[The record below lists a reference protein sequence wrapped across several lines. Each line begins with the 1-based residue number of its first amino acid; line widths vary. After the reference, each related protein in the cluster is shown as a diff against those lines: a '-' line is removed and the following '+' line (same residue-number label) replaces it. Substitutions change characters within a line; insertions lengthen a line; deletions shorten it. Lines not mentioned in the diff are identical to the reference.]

1 MIARVRRLG
10 SIGPSGL
17 ALVCGAF
24 VTVVRVRVAL
34 WVLPWNRF
42 PAPVA
47 RSFAVPPTRPG
58 VDRLEWAVRS
68 ASRFVPRATCL
79 AQAVALHRLLSR
91 YGYRSN
97 VQIGVRSDGG
107 RFDAHAWVEHEAKS
121 LLSNSGQVREYVRF
135 FSWPPSQ
142 PDLS

>member
-1 MIARVRRLG
+1 MIARVRRLA

-17 ALVCGAF
+17 TLLVGAF
-24 VTVVRVRVAL
+24 VTLVRVRVAL
-34 WVLPWNRF
+34 WVLPWNRLE
-42 PAPVA
+42 APVA
-47 RSFAVPPTRPG
+47 RAFGLPSARPG

-68 ASRFVPRATCL
+68 ASHFVPRATCL
-79 AQAVALHRLLSR
+79 TQAVALHRLLFV
-91 YGYRSN
+91 YGYRST
-97 VQIGVRSDGG
+97 VQIGVRSAGG

-121 LLSNSGQVREYVRF
+121 LLSNSGQVTEYVRC